1 MVTALRKGVTT
12 GRIVSGPV
20 SAPAALGFAAPP
32 AAEEASSGLA
42 RRGPVR
48 RLLDLTG
55 LIGVFSVHASVDEA
69 DDLQRGGQHGLA
81 GDLAASDRV
90 VMTGAPSPPGERVQ
104 ATTIRYR
111 CMSTMLT

>member
-1 MVTALRKGVTT
+1 
-12 GRIVSGPV
+12 
-20 SAPAALGFAAPP
+20 
-32 AAEEASSGLA
+32 
-42 RRGPVR
+42 VR